1 MSNRLSHNFLITCEL
16 STYQGKLRC
25 HPFTELKGVV
35 VVKYITVLNLVI
47 YCSKQKFFLG
57 MKYFS
62 VYFQLILT
70 FALTNA
76 QILTTP
82 GWISGLKLSM
92 KKLPA
97 YVASLQEVSSIF
109 INRNASTQKQPLAI
123 IILRRGESFSS
134 LRRD

>member
-35 VVKYITVLNLVI
+35 VVRYYITVLNLVI

-70 FALTNA
+70 FVLTNA

-92 KKLPA
+92 KKLSA
-97 YVASLQEVSSIF
+97 YVASSQEVGSIF
-109 INRNASTQKQPLAI
+109 INRNTSTQKEPL
-123 IILRRGESFSS
+123 LRRGESFSG

>member
-35 VVKYITVLNLVI
+35 VVRYYITFLNLVI

-62 VYFQLILT
+62 VYCQLILT

-92 KKLPA
+92 KKLSA
-97 YVASLQEVSSIF
+97 YVASSQEVGSIF
-109 INRNASTQKQPLAI
+109 INRNTSTQKEPL
-123 IILRRGESFSS
+123 LRRGESFSG